1 MKSDFLI
8 RNALIVDGTGA
19 PPFLGSV
26 RVSGERIAEV
36 GECAGPSKIEIDAD
50 GLVLAPG
57 IIDSHTHFDAQITWD
72 PIATPSPGHGVT
84 TVLIG
89 NCGFTIAPCKP
100 ENRDKTMRNLVRVE
114 GMSLKAMEAGINWEF
129 ESFSDYL

>member
-1 MKSDFLI
+1 MKSDLLI

-36 GECAGPSKIEIDAD
+36 GECAGTAKIEIDAG

-72 PIATPSPGHGVT
+72 PMATPSPGHGVT

-89 NCGFTIAPCKP
+89 N
-100 ENRDKTMRNLVRVE
+100 
-114 GMSLKAMEAGINWEF
+114 
-129 ESFSDYL
+129 